1 MDSLGLADSSNN
13 FIYAAMVTL
22 FIATVL
28 FSVSFAAGRRKESQ
42 IQMESAKV
50 LVESGGSRLQE
61 SVSEVTRLE
70 PGHRAANIGMS
81 LTWLSAAMLLVGI
94 VLRGMWAGRVPW
106 GNMYEFSITSA
117 LGILLVFLV
126 WSTQRDLRWQRYEQ
140 RRFILL

>member
-42 IQMESAKV
+42 IQVESAKV

-81 LTWLSAAMLLVGI
+81 LTLKKN
-94 VLRGMWAGRVPW
+94 LRL
-106 GNMYEFSITSA
+106 NYFKE
-117 LGILLVFLV
+117 
-126 WSTQRDLRWQRYEQ
+126 
-140 RRFILL
+140 